1 MIFHW
6 RVWLP
11 DGKGWHHQ
19 CHWKMA
25 DLKAPPAIFGHCWHG
40 WGPNWL
46 VVDLPLWKMM
56 EWKSLGMMTF
66 PIWWEN
72 NQNVPNHQPA
82 KVEFEFYLWVCWSC
96 RHFSDRHIITVA
108 KRYLEYVP
116 KLKTSYLEPS
126 GNFEKSIYLREKY
139 ENAYLEQD
147 NALRTKHMHI

>member
-1 MIFHW
+1 MARGDITSAIEK
-6 RVWLP
+6 WLISRL
-11 DGKGWHHQ
+11 HQ
-19 CHWKMA
+19 LFLGTA
-25 DLKAPPAIFGHCWHG
+25 DTAGAKSQIS
-40 WGPNWL
+40 NWL
-46 VVDLPLWKMM
+46 VVDLPLWKM